1 MVDGRLALHGKKG
14 ISELVAAM
22 LLILIAIAGGI
33 IVYVYSSGMLGSLQA
48 AQPQQSYAN
57 TIALE
62 YYDWS
67 KATTDYAKNHVLK
80 VILRNVGSG
89 RGILADFFI
98 NGTQVTL
105 TAATNATYPSTC
117 AQFTTSSLNPQATCT
132 AYLIIPANLVKP
144 GYGYTLKVITRDGS
158 VQAFSIIA
166 GRISG
171 TSS

>member
-1 MVDGRLALHGKKG
+1 MVRGRRA
-14 ISELVAAM
+14 ISEIVAALILVAIVMAGAT
-22 LLILIAIAGGI
+22 ILW
-33 IVYVYSSGMLGSLQA
+33 VYSSGLLGSLQG
-48 AQPQQSYAN
+48 AQPQQPYAN

-67 KATTDYAKNHVLK
+67 AATANYNKDHALK
-80 VILRNVGSG
+80 VVLRNVGSG

-98 NGTQVTL
+98 NGTRVAL
-105 TAATNATYPSTC
+105 TSASNATYPSTC
-117 AQFTTSSLNPQATCT
+117 AQFTTSSLNPQVPCT
-132 AYLIIPANLVKP
+132 AYLIVPANLVKP

-158 VQAFSIIA
+158 VQTFSIIA